1 MRIPSIEKEIG
12 ITAFASQTK
21 GIGGVI
27 RQRPEDF
34 AVQEVLIDGSEASLE
49 PQPVSQ
55 LPGEGRYLIC
65 TLTKNNRDTLL
76 VVRKIV
82 RQLGISERRVRIA
95 GIKDKRAV
103 TAQHLSIENV
113 KIKHLSRIRISGVQV
128 VPFRYSTTMVFP
140 HMLYGN
146 MFNITIRKIRQTT
159 NSVKERI
166 DKTLK
171 EIQTRSTPN
180 FFGHQRFGTIRPIT
194 HLVGK
199 ALANNNVEEAVMIFL
214 AKPSPHEHPQS
225 RYARQRLLE
234 TRDFKDALNFF
245 PRLLVYE
252 RSMLFHLS
260 KHENDFIGSLRRLP
274 KRLLRLFLQ
283 AYQSYLFNLFLSKRQ
298 IMKIPIDEPQIGDY
312 VLQLDHQGLPMKSY
326 SKATPENIDILR
338 RSVKENRMVLSIPLI
353 GFKQAPSEGKQGEIE
368 ELILKS
374 ERIAPANFKVQS
386 MPDISARGELR
397 KTTSL
402 ARGFQVGDPARDEL
416 NPSHNK
422 ITTKFTL
429 QRGSY
434 ATIILRELMKPRDP
448 IKAGF

>member
-1 MRIPSIEKEIG
+1 MRVPLIEKEIG
-12 ITAFASQTK
+12 ISAFASQTK

-27 RQRPEDF
+27 RQKPEDF
-34 AVQEVLIDGSEASLE
+34 AVQEVLIDGSEAYL
-49 PQPVSQ
+49 QPLTVSQ
-55 LPGEGRYLIC
+55 LLGGGRYLIC
-65 TLTKNNRDTLL
+65 ILVKHNQDTLL

-82 RQLGISERRVRIA
+82 RQLGISERRVQIA

-103 TAQHLSIENV
+103 TAQHISIENIKV
-113 KIKHLSRIRISGVQV
+113 KHLSRIRIRGVQV
-128 VPFRYSTTMVFP
+128 VPFQYSTTMVFP

-146 MFNITIRKIRQTT
+146 KFKLTIRKIRQTT
-159 NSVKERI
+159 YSVRKKI
-166 DKTLK
+166 DETLK
-171 EIQTRSTPN
+171 EIQIRSTPN

-199 ALANNNVEEAVMIFL
+199 ALINNKLEEAVMIFL

-225 RYARQRLLE
+225 RYARQRLWE
-234 TRDFKDALNFF
+234 TRDFKDALDYF
-245 PRLLVYE
+245 PRLLEYE

-260 KHENDFIGSLRRLP
+260 KHENDFKGSLRRLP
-274 KRLLRLFLQ
+274 KRLQRLFVQ

-312 VLQLDHQGLPMKSY
+312 VLQLDHKGLPRKSY
-326 SKATPENIDILR
+326 SKVTSENINILR
-338 RSVKENRMVLSIPLI
+338 RNVKENRMALAIPLI
-353 GFKQAPSEGKQGEIE
+353 GFKQSPSGGIQGEIE

-374 ERIAPANFKVQS
+374 EGISQANFKVQS
-386 MPDISARGELR
+386 MSDISAGGELR

-402 ARGFQVGDPARDEL
+402 VGDLKVGDPARDEM
-416 NPSHNK
+416 NPGCKK
-422 ITTKFTL
+422 ITIQFTL

-434 ATIILRELMKPRDP
+434 ATIVLRELMKPRDP